1 MCYIYNG
8 DIMKNKGFTIVELL
22 AVIIILGVVMFIA
35 TPNIIKIL
43 NDSKKSLGE
52 EQKRAIE
59 RAARS
64 WGVENLYI
72 KYDNNNNPFAS
83 QDWVDID
90 TLIRDG
96 YLKSKTF
103 KTLESNEDIESGV
116 CIFFDSNQFSYNYA
130 EINKNDTSKTRKA
143 KIEEEC
149 KKFNEGKEK
158 IDSNLT
164 DAAQDSSEN
173 DGSGLTGDNSEII
186 EG

>member
-8 DIMKNKGFTIVELL
+8 DIMKNKGFTIVELM
-22 AVIIILGVVMFIA
+22 AVIIILGAVMLVAIQ
-35 TPNIIKIL
+35 NIIKIL
-43 NDSKKSLGE
+43 NNSKKSLGE

-59 RAARS
+59 NAARS
-64 WGVENLYI
+64 WGVKNLYI
-72 KYDNNNNPFAS
+72 NYDSMGNGIAS
-83 QDWVDID
+83 QNWVDID
-90 TLIRDG
+90 ILIRDG

-103 KTLESNEDIESGV
+103 KTLELNEDMESGV

-158 IDSNLT
+158 VDPNLT

-173 DGSGLTGDNSEII
+173 DGSGLTDDNSEII